1 MASTTARTGRRP
13 ARWDGRVKA
22 LVYIGRG
29 GSLIGILG
37 LGSQLRTNSRG
48 TVQRWRE
55 GGVKEVL
62 MLSGDQRQVAE
73 RIVEA
78 CGLGRC
84 LSELLPEQKARV
96 AEEL

>member
-1 MASTTARTGRRP
+1 
-13 ARWDGRVKA
+13 
-22 LVYIGRG
+22 
-29 GSLIGILG
+29 
-37 LGSQLRTNSRG
+37 
-48 TVQRWRE
+48 VQRWRE

-62 MLSGDQRQVAE
+62 MLSGDQRRVAE